1 MKEWKESLAHIVVMQ
16 MLVTVM
22 LVERWTSED

>member
-22 LVERWTSED
+22 LVDRWASED